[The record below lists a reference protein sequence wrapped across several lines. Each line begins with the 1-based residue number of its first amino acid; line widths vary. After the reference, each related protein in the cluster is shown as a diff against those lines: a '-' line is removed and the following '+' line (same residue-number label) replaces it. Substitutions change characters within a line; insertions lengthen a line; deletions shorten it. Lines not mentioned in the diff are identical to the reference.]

1 MDGQAVFRGR
11 GTAGSCD
18 TQGFAE
24 SSPATEGHRL
34 ARENYK
40 FAQRKREL
48 DKKRKKE
55 EKAQRK
61 AAERAARPAEGQEA
75 TEAELV
81 TGPPAAPDPE
91 A

>member
-1 MDGQAVFRGR
+1 L
-11 GTAGSCD
+11 
-18 TQGFAE
+18 
-24 SSPATEGHRL
+24 P
-34 ARENYK
+34 RENYK

-61 AAERAARPAEGQEA
+61 AAERAARPAGGEPSDDPTLAEA
-75 TEAELV
+75 PGAADAAAE
-81 TGPPAAPDPE
+81 PDSK

>member
-1 MDGQAVFRGR
+1 M
-11 GTAGSCD
+11 
-18 TQGFAE
+18 
-24 SSPATEGHRL
+24 P
-34 ARENYK
+34 RENYK

-61 AAERAARPAEGQEA
+61 AAERAARPAGGDQ
-75 TEAELV
+75 TEDPTLADAPEVADAAAE
-81 TGPPAAPDPE
+81 PDSK

>member
-1 MDGQAVFRGR
+1 M
-11 GTAGSCD
+11 
-18 TQGFAE
+18 
-24 SSPATEGHRL
+24 

-61 AAERAARPAEGQEA
+61 AAERAARPAGGEQP
-75 TEAELV
+75 TEDAVPTGVPAE
-81 TGPPAAPDPE
+81 PDPKP
-91 A
+91 

>member
-1 MDGQAVFRGR
+1 L
-11 GTAGSCD
+11 
-18 TQGFAE
+18 
-24 SSPATEGHRL
+24 P
-34 ARENYK
+34 RENYK

-61 AAERAARPAEGQEA
+61 AAERAARPAGGEQPTEDIA
-75 TEAELV
+75 PVTEA
-81 TGPPAAPDPE
+81 PAEPDSK